1 MVVGNEGEAGDA
13 MAGEPIERASLCLP
27 DITRG
32 VVSHQGEDGFGG
44 ILKQYYNTPE
54 NDALERLVLLKK
66 RLRDAN
72 THDFWTALLR
82 EVCDIGH
89 AQCGF
94 VAKPADPD
102 PSSAAVGIP
111 LLGDPG
117 SDILGVGFYLNSGG
131 DVDQMH
137 HNYRYHVQGTS
148 CIHMQNDKVFLIP
161 ERLTDFVKDGWDKM
175 PWENSEAYL
184 GIPISHGGS
193 PVAHFAMVWTAEGAA
208 KRKLSWAFLEM
219 FMHGLED
226 MILERLLEDKG
237 AAKEAKRK
245 LQASTRIV
253 PIDAITASQTLKPYA
268 RSLSHELRS
277 PMQGVVGML
286 DMMYSTV
293 VDAIASQMYPKAA
306 AVFEELKAN
315 METAQDSSKRAVEA
329 VDNVVHAY
337 DLNMQMPETPLDNSD
352 SELANAPIF
361 APLAD
366 PFRPDIVIE
375 GSGIPLV
382 AATNK
387 RQRDDEVGFH
397 PGPPMKRLPSITEGG
412 LRKVY
417 DDCSS
422 PTTSVVAEAD
432 ETSTVDLDTTERHH
446 FSQSP
451 SPSFPLASPDEV
463 MRTPAVSPPPLFNK
477 NLTSDRRQ
485 ISTRSFIRNLVDQ
498 AIRSM
503 RPVDKVRVP
512 HNMGE
517 LIYVKTEGPRG
528 DIDELTINVIVSPE
542 TPERIITKELHL
554 TFAVMKVVDNAI
566 KFTPN
571 GEITIHMRLSRN
583 RQLVEISVLDTGCGI
598 SQESKEHLFKPHF
611 QEDAT
616 ISRSRDGLGLS
627 LFNAKAHVRRSLR
640 GEMTLERSAISGPNK
655 GSEFLIRFPLEVHR
669 DRASS
674 LPPKTPA
681 QLIASPSIS
690 PRASPLLQS
699 LSTNGYASYPSPGLP
714 TRLFTPIP
722 PPALVTR
729 PAMKKSSFD
738 RDLASRIPLTFL
750 VAEDNAVNR
759 SILVGFLKKLG
770 YAAAS
775 ISIAFDGAE
784 AVEQYAAS
792 LAEGGVQIDAVLM
805 DLWMPNVDGYEATER
820 ILEMAA
826 ARKRE
831 GDGEGPVVFAVSADI
846 TSDSLARAKGAG
858 MRGFVSKPYRVMDI
872 QKLIVEHFGDREAS

>member
-1 MVVGNEGEAGDA
+1 MPGSVHPRLPMVVGTKDGEAGDA
-13 MAGEPIERASLCLP
+13 VMAAASAAAAAAAVGEPIERASLCLP

-32 VVSHQGEDGFGG
+32 VVTHQGEDGFGG
-44 ILKQYYNTPE
+44 ILKQYYDTPE
-54 NDALERLVLLKK
+54 NDALERLVVLKK
-66 RLRDAN
+66 RLRDTTSN
-72 THDFWTALLR
+72 RDFWTALLR

-94 VAKPADPD
+94 VAKPADPGPVD
-102 PSSAAVGIP
+102 AALGMP
-111 LLGDPG
+111 LLGAPG

-148 CIHMQNDKVFLIP
+148 CVHMQNDKVFLIP

-184 GIPISHGGS
+184 GIPISRGGGT

-226 MILERLLEDKG
+226 MILARLLEDKG
-237 AAKEAKRK
+237 SAEEAKRK
-245 LQASTRIV
+245 STRIV

-306 AVFEELKAN
+306 SVFEELKTN

-337 DLNMQMPETPLDNSD
+337 DLNMQMPETPLENND
-352 SELANAPIF
+352 SAELTNPPLF

-422 PTTSVVAEAD
+422 PATSIVAETD
-432 ETSTVDLDTTERHH
+432 DTSTTDPDSTDRQH

-451 SPSFPLASPDEV
+451 SPSFPLASPDGV
-463 MRTPAVSPPPLFNK
+463 LRTPAVSPPPLFNK
-477 NLTSDRRQ
+477 NLSSDRRQ
-485 ISTRSFIRNLVDQ
+485 VSTRPFIRTLVDQ

-503 RPVDKVRVP
+503 RPISKHRVAHP
-512 HNMGE
+512 LGE
-517 LIYVKTEGPRG
+517 TLYVKT
-528 DIDELTINVIVSPE
+528 
-542 TPERIITKELHL
+542 
-554 TFAVMKVVDNAI
+554 
-566 KFTPN
+566 
-571 GEITIHMRLSRN
+571 
-583 RQLVEISVLDTGCGI
+583 
-598 SQESKEHLFKPHF
+598 
-611 QEDAT
+611 
-616 ISRSRDGLGLS
+616 
-627 LFNAKAHVRRSLR
+627 
-640 GEMTLERSAISGPNK
+640 
-655 GSEFLIRFPLEVHR
+655 
-669 DRASS
+669 
-674 LPPKTPA
+674 
-681 QLIASPSIS
+681 ASPAAPSTS
-690 PRASPLLQS
+690 SPSPSSSAQRCPRAS
-699 LSTNGYASYPSPGLP
+699 
-714 TRLFTPIP
+714 
-722 PPALVTR
+722 
-729 PAMKKSSFD
+729 
-738 RDLASRIPLTFL
+738 
-750 VAEDNAVNR
+750 
-759 SILVGFLKKLG
+759 
-770 YAAAS
+770 
-775 ISIAFDGAE
+775 
-784 AVEQYAAS
+784 
-792 LAEGGVQIDAVLM
+792 
-805 DLWMPNVDGYEATER
+805 
-820 ILEMAA
+820 
-826 ARKRE
+826 
-831 GDGEGPVVFAVSADI
+831 
-846 TSDSLARAKGAG
+846 
-858 MRGFVSKPYRVMDI
+858 
-872 QKLIVEHFGDREAS
+872 

>member
-1 MVVGNEGEAGDA
+1 

-184 GIPISHGGS
+184 GIPISHGGN

-237 AAKEAKRK
+237 AAEEVKRK

-451 SPSFPLASPDEV
+451 SPSFPLASPDE
-463 MRTPAVSPPPLFNK
+463 
-477 NLTSDRRQ
+477 
-485 ISTRSFIRNLVDQ
+485 
-498 AIRSM
+498 
-503 RPVDKVRVP
+503 
-512 HNMGE
+512 
-517 LIYVKTEGPRG
+517 
-528 DIDELTINVIVSPE
+528 
-542 TPERIITKELHL
+542 RIITKELHL

-598 SQESKEHLFKPHF
+598 SQDSKEHLFKPHF

-699 LSTNGYASYPSPGLP
+699 LSTNGYASHHSPRLP

-826 ARKRE
+826 ARMRE
-831 GDGEGPVVFAVSADI
+831 GDGEGP
-846 TSDSLARAKGAG
+846 G
-858 MRGFVSKPYRVMDI
+858 RVRR
-872 QKLIVEHFGDREAS
+872 LGGYHE